1 MILVL
6 SIPFDYYLVYNISW
20 CFVLFSL
27 SITSFFIKS
36 IKIIQII
43 IIQGVTHQSFFT
55 CRLACWACQ
64 HAQYGVCL
72 RNEKVFFFHG
82 HTISEISSCIPNF
95 HLYRHKTFENIYV
108 QFYQF
113 SCYSILITIHL
124 KYQCYSPTN
133 Y

>member
-27 SITSFFIKS
+27 SIYIYTTSFFIKS

-43 IIQGVTHQSFFT
+43 NPGASHIIFHMIYDWHAHG
-55 CRLACWACQ
+55 

-72 RNEKVFFFHG
+72 RNENVLFF
-82 HTISEISSCIPNF
+82 PNF
-95 HLYRHKTFENIYV
+95 HLYRHKTFEN
-108 QFYQF
+108 
-113 SCYSILITIHL
+113 
-124 KYQCYSPTN
+124 K
-133 Y
+133 